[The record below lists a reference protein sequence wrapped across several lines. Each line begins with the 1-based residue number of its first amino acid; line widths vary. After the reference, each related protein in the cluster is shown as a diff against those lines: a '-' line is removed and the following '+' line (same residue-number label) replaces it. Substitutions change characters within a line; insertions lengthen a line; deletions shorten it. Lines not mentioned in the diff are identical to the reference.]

1 MKTALQPLNS
11 SWGIILFHK
20 PITGVLIWPLKLGAP
35 SPVRSVPLTLEMLHG
50 QIMDLQLR
58 LEKAEADLE
67 QMRAIFLT
75 HTHNY
80 NVPSLSF
87 ASTAPTTPPNY

>member
-1 MKTALQPLNS
+1 MVPL
-11 SWGIILFHK
+11 
-20 PITGVLIWPLKLGAP
+20 PGAP
-35 SPVRSVPLTLEMLHG
+35 AWS

-58 LEKAEADLE
+58 LEKAEAELE
-67 QMRAIFLT
+67 QMKANFLT
-75 HTHNY
+75 HTQNY